1 MDGKRN
7 IKLWIMCL
15 HISHI
20 IFLFTIY
27 WLWRRWGKVDIMFLW
42 NGKIKNYRG
51 RTAEKYDNLKDE
63 IIENPIYKE
72 HNIEYLSGYIENLRN
87 KGIYLK
93 V

>member
-1 MDGKRN
+1 MEEIGESGYNVSLEWKD
-7 IKLWIMCL
+7 
-15 HISHI
+15 
-20 IFLFTIY
+20 
-27 WLWRRWGKVDIMFLW
+27 
-42 NGKIKNYRG
+42 KNYRG

-63 IIENPIYKE
+63 IIGNSIYKE